1 MHNLLTDPLIR
12 VRLADGTSPAMSLPG
27 VYEAMAAD
35 RVTAFPALRPHQR
48 HAWHAF
54 LAQLG
59 AIALHRAGANAPPR
73 MAADWRIA
81 IRGLTPE
88 FADDEPWRLV
98 VDDPMA
104 PAFLQCPA
112 PNGLDDYRGQVET
125 PDDLDILVTA
135 KNHDVKRTV
144 AMRGSADDWIFA
156 LIDLQTMAGFLGA
169 GNYGVAR
176 MNGGFSA
183 RPCLGLAP
191 ADGGPG
197 AHLLHDVRRML
208 AGRDALLDSYQDYF
222 ASDDGVALVW
232 LESWNGANS
241 VDLRRL
247 DPHFIEICRRVRLRE
262 KNGTLVARTAS
273 SKAPRIAAKAAH
285 GNLGDFWTPVSVTD
299 GKALSLS
306 DAGFRYDR
314 LAKLIFDTQDFRHPP
329 AMQVNGARAGRWRV
343 VARGV
348 AGGQGKTD
356 GYHERADVAFGPETA
371 SALTRIDR
379 RDVLARIADKQIAE
393 IREVTGA
400 LRFGVAVAAS
410 GGNAPA
416 DLTKGDRAHANP
428 YARRLD
434 AAADVRFFG
443 ALEQRFLAANEAEAA
458 AGRAGF
464 TRDLIAAAKELLL
477 EAIETV
483 PCPSIRR
490 HRARARATSAFWGRL
505 RRPRSIFSNQ
515 PEIFDAKETSDDPR
529 GTA

>member
-12 VRLADGTSPAMSLPG
+12 VRLADGTSPALSLPD

-98 VDDPMA
+98 VDDPTM

-112 PNGLDDYRGQVET
+112 PNDLDDYRGQVET

-208 AGRDALLDSYQDYF
+208 AGRDALLDSYRDYF
-222 ASDDGVALVW
+222 TSDNGVALVW

-241 VDLRRL
+241 LDLRRL
-247 DPHFIEICRRVRLRE
+247 DPHFIEICRRVRLRA

-273 SKAPRIAAKAAH
+273 SKASRIAAKAAH

-306 DAGFRYDR
+306 DVGFRYDR
-314 LAKLIFDTQDFRHPP
+314 LAKLIFDTKDFRHPP
-329 AMQVNGARAGRWRV
+329 AMQVDGARAGRWRV

-356 GYHERADVAFGPETA
+356 GYHERADVAFDPETA
-371 SALTRIDR
+371 SALSRIDR
-379 RDVLARIADKQIAE
+379 RDALARIAAEQIEE

-400 LRFGVAVAAS
+400 LRLGVAVAAS
-410 GGNAPA
+410 GGDAPA
-416 DLTKGDRAHANP
+416 DLTKADRAHANP

-434 AAADVRFFG
+434 AAADARFFG
-443 ALEQRFLAANEAEAA
+443 ALERRFLAANVAEAA
-458 AGRAGF
+458 ACRAGF
-464 TRDLIAAAKELLL
+464 ARDMIFAAEELLF
-477 EAIETV
+477 EAIEAV

-490 HRARARATSAFWGRL
+490 HRARARATSAFRGRL
-505 RRPRSIFSNQ
+505 RRPRSIFSSQ
-515 PEIFDAKETSDDPR
+515 PEIFDAKETSDDP
-529 GTA
+529 